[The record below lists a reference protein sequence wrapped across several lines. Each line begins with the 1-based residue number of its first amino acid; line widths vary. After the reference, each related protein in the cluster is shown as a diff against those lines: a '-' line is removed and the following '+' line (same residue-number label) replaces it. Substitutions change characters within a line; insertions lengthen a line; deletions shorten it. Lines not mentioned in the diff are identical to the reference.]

1 MRDDRRDSDDVDLDA
16 ILKDIAILKQDI
28 GKLMD
33 QVATGAVSSVN
44 DEARRLYGSLA
55 AEGERS
61 AAAIAQQVEERPIA
75 SLLVAFAVGFIGS
88 RLLMR

>member
-1 MRDDRRDSDDVDLDA
+1 MRDDRLDSEDVDLDA
-16 ILKDIAILKQDI
+16 ILKDIAILKKDI

-33 QVATGAVSSVN
+33 QVATGAVASVN
-44 DEARRLYGSLA
+44 GEAHRLYDSLA

-61 AAAIAQQVEERPIA
+61 AAAIAQQVEERPFA
-75 SLLVAFAVGFIGS
+75 SLLIAFAAGFIGS

>member
-1 MRDDRRDSDDVDLDA
+1 MRDDRLDTDDVDLDA

-28 GKLMD
+28 GKLLD
-33 QVATGAVSSVN
+33 QVKTGAVESVN
-44 DEARRLYGSLA
+44 GEARRLYDSLA

-75 SLLVAFAVGFIGS
+75 SLLVAFAAGFIGS

>member
-1 MRDDRRDSDDVDLDA
+1 MRDDRRDSDNVDLDA

-33 QVATGAVSSVN
+33 QVATGAVVRQRRGAPPLRL
-44 DEARRLYGSLA
+44 ARR
-55 AEGERS
+55 RRRTFR
-61 AAAIAQQVEERPIA
+61 AAIAQQVEERPIA

-88 RLLMR
+88 RSLMR